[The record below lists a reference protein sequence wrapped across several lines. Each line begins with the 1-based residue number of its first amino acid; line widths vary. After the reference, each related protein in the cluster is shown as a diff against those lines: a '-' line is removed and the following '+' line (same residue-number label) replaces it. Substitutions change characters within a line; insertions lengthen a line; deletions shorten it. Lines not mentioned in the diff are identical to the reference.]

1 MKCYKSEYIIR
12 VSASLNGSSSSS
24 ALPGYNCPSR
34 SLFGCTSLSKR
45 LRSPQAS
52 NNCTITSGLSCSS
65 SRADVKDLP
74 RYNIKVQWSFIH
86 ISNNFK
92 PVNFSHALYLVIKS
106 FNPFLMGSRQFLGHG
121 CACSEY
127 KRVLVCEF
135 VSPNTMFI
143 GLGTTLSAQRK

>member
-1 MKCYKSEYIIR
+1 MI
-12 VSASLNGSSSSS
+12 
-24 ALPGYNCPSR
+24 
-34 SLFGCTSLSKR
+34 CT
-45 LRSPQAS
+45 
-52 NNCTITSGLSCSS
+52 TTFGLSCSF

-127 KRVLVCEF
+127 KRVLVYEF

-143 GLGTTLSAQRK
+143 GLGTTLSAQGNKHGIWPGNKTLCAHAYKIRKWRPSQRTATTECW